1 MFNFLVRVGLAS
13 IGFLA
18 ILVVAGIVIAFICLL
33 LVRLGDSHGRR
44 WSPRPLPRDP
54 SSEENLRKL
63 QEWGERHERERE
75 AFQKSV
81 AEGRERLK
89 NLRQESNR
97 DGTGEL
103 WTALRKA
110 ERQTK
115 QAKTNGDPREEGEI
129 FLDELEKVRNETK

>member
-18 ILVVAGIVIAFICLL
+18 ILVVAGVVIGFICFV
-33 LVRLGDSHGRR
+33 LVRLGDSHGRP

-54 SSEENLRKL
+54 SSEENLLKL

-75 AFQKSV
+75 AFRKSV
-81 AEGRERLK
+81 EEGRERLK
-89 NLRQESNR
+89 TLRLESKR
-97 DGTGEL
+97 DGTSEL
-103 WTALRKA
+103 WTALGRA

-115 QAKTNGDPREEGEI
+115 RAKTNGDLREESEI
-129 FLDELEKVRNETK
+129 FLDEIEKARNETK